1 MRKHF
6 EKIRLPKRSYHLPLC
21 VEGGAGRAFVKVLQ
35 RKYPEAV
42 NEGKYGRK
50 YLQKML
56 EFYKENPT
64 QFSDLILRSAPERI
78 HTLLPGMAALNAAAD
93 VFGVKEIVTVEYG
106 VREGFLMEEILKESE
121 TDTKK
126 NEKKSKA
133 DEETTK

>member
-6 EKIRLPKRSYHLPLC
+6 EKIQLPKRSYHLPLC

-42 NEGKYGRK
+42 HDGKYGRK

-56 EFYKENPT
+56 DFYKENPS

-106 VREGFLMEEILKESE
+106 VREGFLMEEILK
-121 TDTKK
+121 KK
-126 NEKKSKA
+126 ENKQKLE
-133 DEETTK
+133 EETAK

>member
-1 MRKHF
+1 M
-6 EKIRLPKRSYHLPLC
+6 
-21 VEGGAGRAFVKVLQ
+21 KVLQ

-56 EFYKENPT
+56 EFYKENPA

-106 VREGFLMEEILKESE
+106 VREGFLMEEILNK
-121 TDTKK
+121 TK
-126 NEKKSKA
+126 NEPK
-133 DEETTK
+133 DNEETTK